1 MTIRVMPG
9 ECLLRSYL
17 LTVFMNLRITELQQT
32 RPWVATQGGSQFT
45 RLKRFNK
52 WLILN
57 SYNHTRAITRNGL
70 KPLSFHYSNF
80 KPSGVA
86 CSSPV

>member
-1 MTIRVMPG
+1 MTIRVMPS

-17 LTVFMNLRITELQQT
+17 LTVFTNLRVIELQQT

-57 SYNHTRAITRNGL
+57 SYNHTSVSLPQAAAMA
-70 KPLSFHYSNF
+70 LS
-80 KPSGVA
+80 VA
-86 CSSPV
+86 VR